1 MTKLLQALL
10 TGLLFTF
17 LLDAFIFVGIKI
29 NYIDFHHI
37 PVYYN
42 VLFADHQ
49 NIYIFTLFTLLID
62 FVITY
67 VNNAKL
73 SLIFVG
79 SLFVLATATLI
90 APIGKMLGE
99 MMLLQKD
106 IFLKDKKYTY
116 RGDSYYRGRKQ
127 ITFYDYELKKVIILD
142 KKRLLKD

>member
-17 LLDAFIFVGIKI
+17 LLDAFLFVGIKI
-29 NYIDFHHI
+29 NYIDFYHI
-37 PVYYN
+37 QVYYN

-49 NIYIFTLFTLLID
+49 NIFIFSFFTLLIG
-62 FVITY
+62 FITTY

-79 SLFVLATATLI
+79 SLFVLAIATLI
-90 APIGKMLGE
+90 APLGKMLGE
-99 MMLLQKD
+99 MMFLQKD
-106 IFLKDKKYTY
+106 MLLKDKKYTY
-116 RGDSYYRGRKQ
+116 RGDSYYNGRKK